1 MIQDETLFQLL
12 DNKTFMSPVNRMI
25 QDAMDSRPN
34 NSLCLVRG
42 QKMEETNRIQ
52 VRHLFAVEG
61 LNMRQISKKL
71 HISRKTVKKILRD

>member
-1 MIQDETLFQLL
+1 
-12 DNKTFMSPVNRMI
+12 
-25 QDAMDSRPN
+25 
-34 NSLCLVRG
+34 
-42 QKMEETNRIQ
+42 MEETNRIQ